1 METAIGLIYLLCN
14 IVVVDP
20 SGQHRSDIVQD
31 HRMTV
36 DLERGAVTY
45 GPSWQIVRRTGNVIS
60 FAGTFSNDKSGTTS
74 MSGSIDLE
82 SYNGS
87 AIEAIT
93 QNGEL
98 TLLNE
103 IISCRRTR
111 DARMTK

>member
-20 SGQHRSDIVQD
+20 SGQRRSDIVQE

-36 DLERGAVTY
+36 DLDSGSVTY
-45 GPSWQIVRRTGNVIS
+45 GPSWRIVQRTGNLVS
-60 FAGTFSNDKSGTTS
+60 FAGTFSNEKNGTTS
-74 MSGSIDLE
+74 LSGSIDIKT
-82 SYNGS
+82 YNGS

-98 TLLNE
+98 ILLNE
-103 IISCRRTR
+103 IISCRPAR
-111 DARMTK
+111 DARMMK